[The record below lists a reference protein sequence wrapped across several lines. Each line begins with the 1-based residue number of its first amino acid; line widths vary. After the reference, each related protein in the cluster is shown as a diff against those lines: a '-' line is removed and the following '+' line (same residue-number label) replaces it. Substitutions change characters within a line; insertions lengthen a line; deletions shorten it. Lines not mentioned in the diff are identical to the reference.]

1 MFEWL
6 NKTLTP
12 KLLPFTQKFGR
23 DKAIKWG
30 LIFCGVVLASSI
42 SKGGY
47 ISSILLILAITYL
60 SSKTSIGEGLSELL
74 KKKGLMSK
82 ADNSEYWLAT
92 ILIYFALVLSPTNPS
107 ISKEEGLTIPDKRE
121 VTDNSSNAKQHCLT
135 YVKFSL
141 DDLDYD
147 ISFPHAHRQ
156 LKNQTYVINM
166 KGKVENMFGGKTR
179 KEWDCQIK
187 YIGSGN
193 ASEFENWDLQIIEDR
208 DI

>member
-6 NKTLTP
+6 NKILTP
-12 KLLPFTQKFGR
+12 KLLPFMQKHGR
-23 DKAIKWG
+23 DRVIRWG
-30 LIFCGVVLASSI
+30 LIFCGVALATSI
-42 SKGGY
+42 SKGAFA
-47 ISSILLILAITYL
+47 SSALLILAITYL
-60 SSKTSIGEGLSELL
+60 SSRTSKGEALSESL
-74 KKKGLMSK
+74 KKKGLVSK

-92 ILIYFALVLSPTNPS
+92 ILVFFALALFPTTPS
-107 ISKEEGLTIPDKRE
+107 ISKEEGLTTPDKRE
-121 VTDNSSNAKQHCLT
+121 VTDNSYNAKLHCLT

-147 ISFPHAHRQ
+147 ISFPHSYRQ

-187 YIGSGN
+187 YGESGD
-193 ASEFENWDLQIIEDR
+193 AGQLKSWEIEAIEDR
-208 DI
+208 EI